1 MLAAPAIP
9 WGAAKR
15 EQLRVA
21 GFVELPRAISP
32 GGLRQLNAAVD
43 EHLAAGAPPMVTAPW
58 LFPGS
63 VVGEALWRL
72 ASEPAVV
79 GLARELCGPNVLLWA
94 GGLVVKMPHGE
105 GEPEEDPGGQGLIPW
120 QCVAHPQA
128 DPTSHPTP
136 PTPATSAPTSCCPNQ
151 RALGAP
157 TPHYINPR
165 R

>member
-1 MLAAPAIP
+1 MLVAPAIR
-9 WGAAKR
+9 WGAAER

-94 GGLVVKMPHGE
+94 GGTGSTPSGTFPNAITFGNARGVFSLE
-105 GEPEEDPGGQGLIPW
+105 L
-120 QCVAHPQA
+120 AH
-128 DPTSHPTP
+128 
-136 PTPATSAPTSCCPNQ
+136 
-151 RALGAP
+151 
-157 TPHYINPR
+157 
-165 R
+165 